1 MKGYPRVFLPG
12 FWLLCLGLLSSGL
25 LLAPTTL
32 DLRLGWD
39 MAWRLPA
46 SNRIAVAAVHAGLSL
61 VACMVVGALWGVHMR
76 AGWRKRRQRRSG
88 TLLASLLLLLMA
100 SALGVYYLGDA
111 TLADPVAVA
120 HLLLGLVLAWPL
132 AWHVLRG
139 RRSLRRRS
147 GA

>member
-1 MKGYPRVFLPG
+1 MKGYPRAFLPS
-12 FWLLCLGLLSSGL
+12 FWLLCAGLLTSGL

-46 SNRIAVAAVHAGLSL
+46 SNHIAVAAVHAGLSW

-88 TLLASLLLLLMA
+88 TLLTSLLLLLMA

-111 TLADPVAVA
+111 ALADPVALA
-120 HLLLGLVLAWPL
+120 HLVLGLVLALPL